1 MTSSNPPRNAM
12 DQGETILR
20 RRYDAPEDPA
30 GDPDVEHLNGRET
43 ADHERKLVLEARR
56 AERAAAADG
65 ILSGLIRQPKI

>member
-1 MTSSNPPRNAM
+1 M
-12 DQGETILR
+12 DQGDTILR

-30 GDPDVEHLNGRET
+30 GDPDVDHLNGRET

-65 ILSGLIRQPKI
+65 ILSGLIRTPKL